1 VFSFIFSF
9 TRVDDWFGGGA
20 GGSYGYFVI
29 SWLKNMIGPFGA
41 GSIVFILLVVWMILV
56 NGKIIDAFFGWV
68 DRVTAPKPK
77 KVEEEVVELPQE
89 SDGPVGNLYADLDA
103 AVPATCEE
111 EDEKTLAPAFEIIGG
126 EVAQDEDTL
135 QENVQQEEKK
145 EKKSF
150 LKKDPKKEK
159 IAQLEAQVTELTEK
173 LAKEKDGYLR
183 LMAEFDNFR
192 RRTSQEKLELVSMAS
207 TDTIKGLL
215 PVLDDCERALNVLKE
230 SSDSEAA
237 KEGTELIYHK
247 LMSYLQ
253 SKGLAV
259 IEAAGQPFDTDLHE
273 AVAQFPVQEEEQK
286 GKVFDVVQTGYTL
299 NGKVIRFA
307 KVVVGI

>member
-1 VFSFIFSF
+1 MSENTEKEMEQTIPEEN
-9 TRVDDWFGGGA
+9 TQETA
-20 GGSYGYFVI
+20 QTQ
-29 SWLKNMIGPFGA
+29 PEET
-41 GSIVFILLVVWMILV
+41 
-56 NGKIIDAFFGWV
+56 
-68 DRVTAPKPK
+68 VT
-77 KVEEEVVELPQE
+77 E
-89 SDGPVGNLYADLDA
+89 
-103 AVPATCEE
+103 
-111 EDEKTLAPAFEIIGG
+111 APA
-126 EVAQDEDTL
+126 QP
-135 QENVQQEEKK
+135 EEKK
-145 EKKSF
+145 GFLKRGNKDKAKIEELEKKTAE
-150 LKKDPKKEK
+150 LEEKVAKDRDDY
-159 IAQLEAQVTELTEK
+159 I
-173 LAKEKDGYLR
+173 R

-207 TDTIKGLL
+207 TDTIKGML

-230 SSDSEAA
+230 STDSAAA

-259 IEAAGQPFDTDLHE
+259 IEAQGQPFDTDVHE
-273 AVAQFPVQEEEQK
+273 AVAQFPVQEEEMK